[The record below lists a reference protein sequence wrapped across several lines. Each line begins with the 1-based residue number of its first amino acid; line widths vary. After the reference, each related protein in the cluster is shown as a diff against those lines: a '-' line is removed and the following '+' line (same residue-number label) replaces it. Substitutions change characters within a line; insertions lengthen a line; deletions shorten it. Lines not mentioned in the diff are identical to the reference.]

1 MDVLSDVIA
10 VMRTGD
16 PRSARVERHAPWGQR
31 FRIPPGTAG
40 FEVVL
45 AGSYWLIPPDGDPVA
60 LGTGDVLFL
69 PRGGEYGLTD
79 APTARFVDLPSPAP
93 DHQAPNGH
101 DASVRPSAVV
111 LCGAYQLDAD
121 RGHPLLEELP
131 GIVHIPAGVGRHSR
145 LRAAVDL
152 LGAELQEPRPGT
164 AAVVPS
170 LLDTLLVYVL
180 RTWLEEQPACGGTTG
195 WAAALADPSVSA
207 ALDAIH
213 GDPAQPWTV
222 AELAARAGLSRA
234 AFARRFTSLVGRP
247 PLAYV
252 TWWRLTVAARMLRD
266 SDSPLSAVAE
276 RVGYGSEYAFANAF
290 KRAFTVPPGQ
300 YRRKP
305 TLRPSLSPR

>member
-1 MDVLSDVIA
+1 VDVLSDVIA
-10 VMRTGD
+10 VMRTGE

-31 FRIPPGTAG
+31 FRLPPGTAG

-45 AGSYWLIPPDGDPVA
+45 AGSYWLVPADADPIA

-69 PRGGEYGLTD
+69 PHGGEYGVTD
-79 APTARFVDLPSPAP
+79 APTTRFLDLPSHAQEPA
-93 DHQAPNGH
+93 GR

-111 LCGAYQLDAD
+111 LCGAYRLDAD
-121 RGHPLLEELP
+121 RGHPLLDELP
-131 GIVHIPAGVGRHSR
+131 GVVHIPAGVGRHTR

-152 LGAELQEPRPGT
+152 LGAELQEPRPGA

-180 RTWLEEQPACGGTTG
+180 RTWLDEQPACGGTTG
-195 WAAALADPSVSA
+195 WAAALADPAVSA

-213 GDPAQPWTV
+213 DDPARPWTV

-234 AFARRFTSLVGRP
+234 AFARRFASLVGRP
-247 PLAYV
+247 PLAYL
-252 TWWRLTVAARMLRD
+252 TWWRLTVAARLLRD
-266 SDSPLSAVAE
+266 SDAPLAAVAE

-290 KRAFTVPPGQ
+290 KRAFTIAPGH
-300 YRRKP
+300 YRRK
-305 TLRPSLSPR
+305 